1 MNTFD
6 LALPGRVLFGGG
18 RAAELPALVSAL
30 GRNVLLCTGR
40 DPSRHGNLLGEIDPV
55 AVVRVAEEPTVDDV
69 RAATEEARTA
79 GAQVVVAIGGGR
91 GGEPGGG
98 GGGGAGGGA
107 GAAGA
112 P

>member
-1 MNTFD
+1 MSTFD
-6 LALPGRVLFGGG
+6 LALPDRVLFGPG
-18 RAAELPALVSAL
+18 RAEELPGLVSAL

-40 DPSRHGNLLGEIDPV
+40 DPSRHGNLLGEVDPV
-55 AVVRVAEEPTVDDV
+55 AVVTVAGEPTVDDV

-79 GAQVVVAIGGGR
+79 GAQVVVAIGGGS
-91 GGEPGGG
+91 GIGPGEG